1 MVHFARVLG
10 KHFRHEMAKLSKLPA
25 VIRQPPVSLEEAK
38 TIAEAVR
45 REEQPWYDLVEV
57 FGASGSLVKGFDA
70 VGLVS
75 APSFDVRISVIMCYL
90 ILLCKVLTPEMA
102 LLHPN

>member
-1 MVHFARVLG
+1 
-10 KHFRHEMAKLSKLPA
+10 MAKLSKLPA

-45 REEQPWYDLVEV
+45 RDEQPWYDFVEV
-57 FGASGSLVKGFDA
+57 FGASGSLVKGFDV

-75 APSFDVRISVIMCYL
+75 APSFDVRLLVITMYYA
-90 ILLCKVLTPEMA
+90 ILACKVLTPELA
-102 LLHPN
+102 LFHPS